1 MTHTHSENIILESHN
16 LAIGYHYPGTVPLIL
31 AQGLHLTIEHG
42 QVIGLLGPNGSGKS
56 TLLRT
61 LAGLQPAISGSLT
74 VMGQAIRS
82 NHVRQTARML
92 SVVLTDRI
100 EVRNLTVYQLVSM
113 GRYPYTDWL
122 GRTGGDDHERISHAL
137 EQVRLKGY
145 ANRFF
150 NELSDGEQQRTL
162 LAKALVQD
170 TPLIIL
176 DEPTAHLDLPNRVSI
191 MRLLRN
197 LADDTGKS
205 ILFSTHDLDLA
216 IHTADH
222 LWLLRNGGML
232 CKGSPDE
239 LMAGDAFEVT
249 FRTGNDSA
257 DQEIISDYFRT
268 LKTRGCDKTGTV

>member
-1 MTHTHSENIILESHN
+1 MNRPEPDIIVLESHD
-16 LAIGYHYPGTVPLIL
+16 LAIGYPYAGSSPLIL
-31 AQGLHLTIEHG
+31 ARDLHLTMERG

-61 LAGLQPAISGSLT
+61 LAGLQPTISGLVK
-74 VMGQAIRS
+74 VMGQTIRS
-82 NHVRQTARML
+82 NQVRQTARML

-100 EVRNLTVYQLVSM
+100 DVRNLTVFQLVSM

-122 GRTGGDDHERISHAL
+122 GRAGSNDHDRIRTAL
-137 EQVRLKGY
+137 EQVRLQSY
-145 ANRFF
+145 SNRFF

-176 DEPTAHLDLPNRVSI
+176 DEPTAHLDLPNRISI
-191 MRLLRN
+191 MRLLRT
-197 LADDTGKS
+197 LADETGKS

-222 LWLLRNGGML
+222 LWLLQKGGVL
-232 CKGSPDE
+232 LKGTPAE
-239 LMAGDAFEVT
+239 LMAGEAFENT
-249 FRTGNDSA
+249 FRTGTDEA
-257 DQEIISDYFRT
+257 DQNIVSDYFRS
-268 LKTRGCDKTGTV
+268 LKKRSLEE

>member
-1 MTHTHSENIILESHN
+1 MSEAGPNIRVLESQD
-16 LAIGYHYPGTVPLIL
+16 LAIGYPFQGRSPLVL
-31 AQGLHLTIEHG
+31 AQHLDLTIERG

-61 LAGLQPAISGSLT
+61 LAGLQPPITGSIR
-74 VMGQAIRS
+74 VMGQTIKS
-82 NHVRQTARML
+82 QQVRQTARMI

-100 EVRNLTVYQLVSM
+100 DIRNLTVFQLVSM

-122 GRTGGDDHERISHAL
+122 GRAGSRDDERISTAL
-137 EQVRLKGY
+137 KQVRLQEFSS
-145 ANRFF
+145 RFF

-176 DEPTAHLDLPNRVSI
+176 DEPTAHLDLPNRIAI

-197 LADDTGKS
+197 LADETGKS

-222 LWLLRNGGML
+222 LWLLQKGGVL
-232 CKGSPDE
+232 LEGEPAE
-239 LMAGDAFEVT
+239 LMAGEAFEDT
-249 FRTGNDSA
+249 F
-257 DQEIISDYFRT
+257 
-268 LKTRGCDKTGTV
+268 KTGIDETDQDMVSEYFQSLKNRSAKA

>member
-1 MTHTHSENIILESHN
+1 MSHSNPNNIILQSN
-16 LAIGYHYPGTVPLIL
+16 DLAIGYRYAGSLPLIL
-31 AQGLHLTIEHG
+31 ASDLDLTVERG

-61 LAGLQPAISGSLT
+61 LAGLQAPVSGSVK
-74 VMGQAIRS
+74 VMGHTIRS
-82 NHVRQTARML
+82 NQVRQTARMI

-100 EVRNLTVYQLVSM
+100 DVKNLTVYQLVSM

-122 GRTGGDDHERISHAL
+122 GRSGSDDDARIRTAL
-137 EQVRLKGY
+137 EQVRLLGY
-145 ANRFF
+145 SKRFF

-162 LAKALVQD
+162 MAKALVQD

-176 DEPTAHLDLPNRVSI
+176 DEPTAHLDLPNRISI

-197 LADDTGKS
+197 LADETGKS

-222 LWLLRNGGML
+222 LWLLPKGGAL
-232 CKGSPDE
+232 LTGRPAE
-239 LMAGDAFEVT
+239 LVEGEAFEDT
-249 FRTGNDSA
+249 FRSGTDDNDKN
-257 DQEIISDYFRT
+257 IISDYFRS
-268 LKTRGCDKTGTV
+268 LKKRVAEP

>member
-1 MTHTHSENIILESHN
+1 MSDPVNHTIVLESLD
-16 LAIGYHYPGTVPLIL
+16 LAIGYPYAGRSPLIL
-31 AQGLHLTIEHG
+31 ARDLHLTMERG

-61 LAGLQPAISGSLT
+61 LAGLQPKISGSVK
-74 VMGQAIRS
+74 VMGQTIRS
-82 NHVRQTARML
+82 NQVRQTARML

-100 EVRNLTVYQLVSM
+100 EVRNLSVFQLVSM

-122 GRTGGDDHERISHAL
+122 GRAGSSDGERIRTAL

-145 ANRFF
+145 SNRLF

-176 DEPTAHLDLPNRVSI
+176 DEPTAHLDLPNRISI

-197 LADDTGKS
+197 LADETGKS

-222 LWLLRNGGML
+222 LWLLQKGGVL
-232 CKGSPDE
+232 LKGSPAE
-239 LMAGDAFEVT
+239 LMEGEAFEDT
-249 FRTGNDSA
+249 FRIGTDDA
-257 DQEIISDYFRT
+257 DLNIISDYFRS
-268 LKTRGCDKTGTV
+268 LKRRSAEEV

>member
-1 MTHTHSENIILESHN
+1 MSQPQPNNMVLESHD
-16 LAIGYHYPGTVPLIL
+16 LAIGYLYSGRLPLVL
-31 AQGLHLTIEHG
+31 ARHLHLTIERG

-61 LAGLQPAISGSLT
+61 LAGLQPTISGSVK
-74 VMGQAIRS
+74 VMGQTIRS
-82 NHVRQTARML
+82 NQVRQTARML

-100 EVRNLTVYQLVSM
+100 DVRNLTVFQLVSM

-122 GRTGGDDHERISHAL
+122 GRAGSNDNDRIRTAL
-137 EQVRLKGY
+137 EQVRLQSY
-145 ANRFF
+145 SNRFF

-176 DEPTAHLDLPNRVSI
+176 DEPTAHLDLSNRISI
-191 MRLLRN
+191 MRLLRT
-197 LADDTGKS
+197 LADETGKS

-222 LWLLRNGGML
+222 LWLLQKGGVL
-232 CKGSPDE
+232 LQGKPAE
-239 LMAGDAFEVT
+239 LMAGEAFEDT
-249 FRTGNDSA
+249 FRTGTNEA
-257 DQEIISDYFRT
+257 DQNMVSDYFRS
-268 LKTRGCDKTGTV
+268 LKKRSVEE

>member
-1 MTHTHSENIILESHN
+1 MSKFQQHSTVLESVD
-16 LAIGYHYPGTVPLIL
+16 LSIGYQYSGGSPLIL
-31 AQGLHLTIEHG
+31 AKNLHLTIERG

-61 LAGLQPAISGSLT
+61 LAGLQPTLCGSVKVL
-74 VMGQAIRS
+74 GQTIRS
-82 NHVRQTARML
+82 NQVRQTARML

-100 EVRNLTVYQLVSM
+100 DVRNLTVFQLVSM

-122 GRTGGDDHERISHAL
+122 GRAGSDDRERIRIAL
-137 EQVRLKGY
+137 DQVRLQGY

-170 TPLIIL
+170 TALIIL
-176 DEPTAHLDLPNRVSI
+176 DEPTAHLDLPNRISI

-197 LADDTGKS
+197 LADETGKS

-222 LWLLRNGGML
+222 LWLLRKGGML
-232 CKGSPDE
+232 LQGEPAE
-239 LMAGDAFEVT
+239 LMAGDAFEDT
-249 FRTGNDSA
+249 FRTGTDQA
-257 DQEIISDYFRT
+257 DLDIVSEYFRS
-268 LKTRGCDKTGTV
+268 LKKRSAEE

>member
-1 MTHTHSENIILESHN
+1 MNVANPNNVVLHSRD
-16 LAIGYHYPGTVPLIL
+16 LAIGYAVPGRLPLVL
-31 AQGLHLTIEHG
+31 AEKLQLNVERG

-61 LAGLQPAISGSLT
+61 LAGLQPAIAGSVI
-74 VMGQAIRS
+74 VMGQPIRS
-82 NHVRQTARML
+82 NQVRQTARML

-100 EVRNLTVYQLVSM
+100 EVRNLTVFQLVSM
-113 GRYPYTDWL
+113 GRYPYTNWL
-122 GRTGGDDHERISHAL
+122 GSPGPDDRDRIMTAL
-137 EQVRLKGY
+137 GQVRLQGY
-145 ANRFF
+145 SGRFF

-176 DEPTAHLDLPNRVSI
+176 DEPTAHLDLPNRISI

-197 LADDTGKS
+197 LADETGKS

-222 LWLLRNGGML
+222 LWLLQKGGVML
-232 CKGSPDE
+232 KGKPSE
-239 LMAGDAFEVT
+239 LMAGEAFEET
-249 FRTGNDSA
+249 FKTGTDDE
-257 DQEIISDYFRT
+257 DQIMVSDYFRSLRKRST
-268 LKTRGCDKTGTV
+268 ED

>member
-1 MTHTHSENIILESHN
+1 MNQKDTHNSILESLD
-16 LAIGYHYPGTVPLIL
+16 LAIGYPHSGSLPLIL
-31 AQGLHLTIEHG
+31 ARDLHLTIERG

-61 LAGLQPAISGSLT
+61 LAGLQPVISGSVKVL
-74 VMGQAIRS
+74 GQIIRS
-82 NHVRQTARML
+82 NQVRQIARML

-100 EVRNLTVYQLVSM
+100 DVRNLTVYQLVSM

-122 GRTGGDDHERISHAL
+122 GRAGSDDHQRIKSAI

-145 ANRFF
+145 SGRFF
-150 NELSDGEQQRTL
+150 NELSDGEQQRAL

-176 DEPTAHLDLPNRVSI
+176 DEPTAHLDLPNRISI

-197 LADDTGKS
+197 LADETGKS

-216 IHTADH
+216 IHTADL
-222 LWLLRNGGML
+222 LWLLQKGGVL
-232 CKGSPDE
+232 LKGKPAE
-239 LMAGDAFEVT
+239 LMAGDAFEDT
-249 FRTGNDSA
+249 FRTGTDEA
-257 DQEIISDYFRT
+257 DQNIISDYFRS
-268 LKTRGCDKTGTV
+268 LKKR